1 MFQGRRLFLNG
12 GLERAAPW
20 KIISIMSLD
29 EKQAAKRVAKL
40 RREIDEHN
48 RRYHEQDA
56 PTISDRAFDE
66 LFRELSDLE
75 KRFPKLAAADSPTQ
89 RVGGQPLK
97 AFGQITHRVPML
109 SLDNTYSEEE
119 VEDFYRR
126 MERLL
131 PNKKI
136 PVVIEP
142 KVDGV
147 AVSLLYEKGELR
159 YAATRGDGTVGDDIT
174 QNIRTIRS
182 VPQQLKGDVPDV
194 LEVRGEAYLDKGGF
208 AKLNAERREAGLPEF
223 ANPRN
228 AAAGSLKQLDPAIAA
243 KRPLGVVFYGTG
255 LIEGLKLD
263 KHSELFALLEKLG
276 LPGSERWWPA
286 NSVGEILKAI
296 HELDRIRHD
305 FAYQTDGAVVKVDA
319 FSQREILG
327 FTAKSPRWAIAFKYE
342 AERVETRLLD
352 ILVQV
357 GRTGTL
363 TPVAALE
370 PVVVSGSTVSRATLH
385 NADEIKRK
393 DIRIGD
399 IVIIEKAGEVIP
411 ALVGVKT
418 AARTGKEVEF
428 HMPTKCPDCGEPVH
442 RDPKFV
448 AWRCENLQCPAQ
460 ATRRLEFFSARGALD
475 IESIGGVVAD
485 KLIES
490 GIVQNPLDLFELRV
504 ENLAKLNLGT
514 EEAPRTF
521 GEKNAKKAIQAI
533 ERAKTSALSRWI
545 FALAIPNVGK
555 TTALQLAAFH
565 EHIEN
570 VAHSQLLRDVLD
582 YHEKR
587 KKATAVRR
595 KHPDEYQQL
604 NQAVAGITER
614 LIQAGFAKRS
624 KSKSEKKPG
633 IVTEIGPVIAKSV
646 LDFFNSTRGNETL
659 SRMREL
665 GIQPKSEKISAKKVA
680 DLPLVQKTF
689 VLTGTFPS
697 MTREEASER
706 IKSLGGHIGS
716 SVSKNTDYVVA
727 GDAAGS
733 KLEKAKQLGVAVL
746 DETEL
751 RRMLGG

>member
-1 MFQGRRLFLNG
+1 MA
-12 GLERAAPW
+12 LEEKEAAR
-20 KIISIMSLD
+20 
-29 EKQAAKRVAKL
+29 RVAQL
-40 RREIDEHN
+40 RNEIQEHN
-48 RRYHEQDA
+48 RRYYQEAA
-56 PTISDRAFDE
+56 PTITDREYDK
-66 LFRELSDLE
+66 LYRELSDLE

-89 RVGGQPLK
+89 RVGDQPLK

-119 VEDFYRR
+119 VTDFYHRL
-126 MERLL
+126 ERLL

-174 QNIRTIRS
+174 QNIRTIRA
-182 VPQQLKGDVPDV
+182 VPKQLKGDVPDV
-194 LEVRGEAYLDKGGF
+194 LEVRGEAYLDKSGF

-228 AAAGSLKQLDPAIAA
+228 AAAGSLKQLDPTIAA

-255 LIEGLKLD
+255 SIEGAKLD
-263 KHSELFALLEKLG
+263 KHSELFALLKKLG
-276 LPGSERWWPA
+276 LPGSEKWWLA
-286 NSVGEILKAI
+286 GSVEEILKAI

-327 FTAKSPRWAIAFKYE
+327 STAKSPRWAIAFKYE

-385 NADEIKRK
+385 NEDEIKRK

-411 ALVGVKT
+411 AIVEVKT
-418 AARTGKEVEF
+418 IARTGKEVEF
-428 HMPTKCPDCGEPVH
+428 HMPTKCPACGEPVH

-448 AWRCENLQCPAQ
+448 AWRCDNLQCPAQ
-460 ATRRLEFFSARGALD
+460 ATRRLEFFTARGALD
-475 IESIGGVVAD
+475 IESVGGIVAD
-485 KLIES
+485 KLVES
-490 GIVQNPLDLFELRV
+490 GLVREPLELIDLRV
-504 ENLAKLNLGT
+504 EQLATLNLGT
-514 EEAPRTF
+514 EQAPRVF
-521 GEKNAKKAIQAI
+521 GEKNASKAIQAI
-533 ERAKTSALSRWI
+533 KRAKNSTLSRWI

-565 EHIEN
+565 EHIED
-570 VAHSQLLRDVLD
+570 VAHSPLLRDVLD
-582 YHEKR
+582 YH
-587 KKATAVRR
+587 KKSKQAIAVRR
-595 KHPDEYQQL
+595 KDPVEYQKL
-604 NQAVAGITER
+604 NQAVAEISER
-614 LIQAGFAKRS
+614 LVRAGFAEQSQS
-624 KSKSEKKPG
+624 KSGKKTS
-633 IVTEIGPVIAKSV
+633 IVTEIGPVIANSV
-646 LDFFNSTRGNETL
+646 LEFFDSGRGKETL
-659 SRMREL
+659 RKMRDL
-665 GIQPKSEKISAKKVA
+665 GIQPKSEKVSSTKAA
-680 DLPLVQKTF
+680 DRPLAGKTF
-689 VLTGTFPS
+689 VLTGTLPS
-697 MTREEASER
+697 MAREEASER
-706 IKSLGGHIGS
+706 IKALGGHVGS

-733 KLEKAKQLGVAVL
+733 KLDKAKQLDVAVL
-746 DETEL
+746 NETEL
-751 RRMLGG
+751 RRMLGD